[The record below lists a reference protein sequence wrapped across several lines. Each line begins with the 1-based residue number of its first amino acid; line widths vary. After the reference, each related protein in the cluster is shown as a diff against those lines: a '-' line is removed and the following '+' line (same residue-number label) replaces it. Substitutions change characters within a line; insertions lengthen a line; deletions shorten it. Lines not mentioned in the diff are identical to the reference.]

1 MMKFNKKLCAFSVAA
16 VMSLSVCAPA
26 FAAEGE
32 NAVDLQYNGVT
43 TEDAAVLV
51 NDTTY
56 MSAEDVKAV
65 LGVDCAVADGKAQLT
80 VGSEAVEVETVDGLI
95 PVRAI
100 ANALGYSIGWD
111 SEAKTAIVIDVD
123 KLAASE
129 TFDIMGK
136 YMDYG
141 LSMEMPYAQ
150 NGEFDGVYEMTDADS
165 TFTIPFNGDVVSLVS
180 ADGEDVTMNLT
191 IDFSQLEE
199 LLAAQGMDE
208 NEQQAFDAVVAALG
222 SSETKI
228 LYNIKENVMYLNSS
242 MFTVFGLDANA
253 WLSID
258 LGDIFGMATTEG
270 AADLTAILENAMSGD
285 LKAYIVDLLKAMPV
299 EDVNSYAA
307 LEEAYGVYSA
317 MLGDSAFV
325 LEDGKYT
332 LNYAMNQD
340 GADFTYSI
348 VLGTEGETVN
358 SCDIAMKVAAEG
370 VSMDVTAAS
379 DKDFN
384 TTMTL
389 AMNIADMIKMNFNY
403 KATVSASTEAPQLT
417 VPEGATV
424 HSLTDLLFGTMTEDA
439 VIDVTADE
447 NAAVEVPAE
456 TTEVPAAEVPA
467 EEDPAVEVPAET
479 TETADETAAAEVPA
493 ETTEAPTEKVETS
506 ETAEEIV
513 AA

>member
-1 MMKFNKKLCAFSVAA
+1 
-16 VMSLSVCAPA
+16 
-26 FAAEGE
+26 
-32 NAVDLQYNGVT
+32 
-43 TEDAAVLV
+43 
-51 NDTTY
+51 
-56 MSAEDVKAV
+56 
-65 LGVDCAVADGKAQLT
+65 
-80 VGSEAVEVETVDGLI
+80 
-95 PVRAI
+95 
-100 ANALGYSIGWD
+100 
-111 SEAKTAIVIDVD
+111 
-123 KLAASE
+123 
-129 TFDIMGK
+129 
-136 YMDYG
+136 
-141 LSMEMPYAQ
+141 
-150 NGEFDGVYEMTDADS
+150 
-165 TFTIPFNGDVVSLVS
+165 
-180 ADGEDVTMNLT
+180 
-191 IDFSQLEE
+191 
-199 LLAAQGMDE
+199 
-208 NEQQAFDAVVAALG
+208 
-222 SSETKI
+222 
-228 LYNIKENVMYLNSS
+228 
-242 MFTVFGLDANA
+242 
-253 WLSID
+253 
-258 LGDIFGMATTEG
+258 MATTEG

-424 HSLTDLLFGTMTEDA
+424 LSLTDLLFGAMTEDA

-456 TTEVPAAEVPA
+456 EEPAA
-467 EEDPAVEVPAET
+467 EVPAET

-493 ETTEAPTEKVETS
+493 ETTEAPAEKVETS

>member
-43 TEDAAVLV
+43 TEDAAILV

-136 YMDYG
+136 YMDYN

-180 ADGEDVTMNLT
+180 ADGEDMTMNLT
-191 IDFSQLEE
+191 IDFSQFEE
-199 LLAAQGMDE
+199 LLTAQGMDE

-285 LKAYIVDLLKAMPV
+285 LKAYIVDLLKAIPV

-424 HSLTDLLFGTMTEDA
+424 LSLTDLLFGTMTEDA

-447 NAAVEVPAE
+447 NAAEVPAE
-456 TTEVPAAEVPA
+456 EEPAAEVPA
-467 EEDPAVEVPAET
+467 EKEPAAEVPAET

-493 ETTEAPTEKVETS
+493 ETTEVPAEKVETS

>member
-136 YMDYG
+136 YMDYN

-191 IDFSQLEE
+191 IDFSQFEE

-228 LYNIKENVMYLNSS
+228 LYNIKDNVMYLNSS

-424 HSLTDLLFGTMTEDA
+424 LSLTDLLFGE
-439 VIDVTADE
+439 E
-447 NAAVEVPAE
+447 PAAEVPAE
-456 TTEVPAAEVPA
+456 TTETADETAAA
-467 EEDPAVEVPAET
+467 EVPAET

-493 ETTEAPTEKVETS
+493 ETTEAPAETTEAPAETTEAPAEKVETS